1 MLRSGIVGDL
11 PSIDG
16 QQNQPTIGATVGWA
30 YEALTHY
37 DDKMQPQGLL
47 AESWDL
53 SPDDKTIKFN
63 LRKGVTFHDGREFT
77 SDDVKYSINR
87 LKDPRVAAIAGQLG
101 PQAKWWTGVDPPDK
115 YTVVFS
121 SDQPRPGVFDFFQY
135 STIVDKNLMD
145 GPDAKT
151 KVNGT
156 GPFKFVEW
164 VSGDHV
170 TMQKNPN
177 YWQAGRPYID
187 GFKTSL
193 LRDAQAMVSQLEAGA
208 LDLVDSPPILDL
220 VRLKAD
226 PKYEAIV
233 LISSGSFVVMVAN
246 ASTPPTNDKQFRQGI
261 NYAINRQRFTDTA
274 LKGIVSGGQDLP
286 FPPQAAAY
294 DASKNNRYAYDL
306 NKAKSL
312 IQSSGVAS
320 TDIDLTYSNTTFGDL
335 NQTLA
340 QILQADL
347 ASIGVKLRLEA
358 VDFPTQIAVATKRTY
373 SGLLLSSGSGANLNE
388 MTSVLTRSRFYS
400 NDPKNS
406 FTGLDD
412 PQYTQLINQAAAE
425 PDAAKRKALYG
436 QIEDVVLDNSATMAI
451 SIYPVTA
458 LARSNV
464 LGLTSDPGRTYSYLT
479 ASLT

>member
-1 MLRSGIVGDL
+1 MIRSGIVGDL
-11 PSIDG
+11 PSVDG

-37 DDKMQPQGLL
+37 DDKMQPTGLL
-47 AESWDL
+47 AETWDL
-53 SPDDKTIKFN
+53 STDDKSIKFN

-87 LKDPRVAAIAGQLG
+87 LKDPKVAAIAGQLG
-101 PQAKWWTGVDPPDK
+101 PQAMWWTQIDTPDK
-115 YTVVFS
+115 NTVVFT

-135 STIVDKNLMD
+135 STVVDHNLMD

-156 GPFKFVEW
+156 GPFKFVEYL
-164 VSGDHV
+164 SGDHV
-170 TMQKNPN
+170 TMTKNPS
-177 YWQAGRPYID
+177 YWQTGKPYID
-187 GFKTSL
+187 GFKASL
-193 LRDAQAMVSQLEAGA
+193 LRDAQAMVAQLEAGA
-208 LDLVDSPPILDL
+208 LDLVDSPAILDL

-226 PKYEAIV
+226 PKYQAIV
-233 LISSGSFVVMVAN
+233 LLNSGSFVVMVAN
-246 ASTPPTNDKQFRQGI
+246 TTTAPTNNKMFRQGI

-274 LKGIVSGGQDLP
+274 LKGLISGGQDLP

-294 DASKNNRYAYDL
+294 DAAKNSMYTFDL

-312 IQSSGVAS
+312 IQASGVTN
-320 TDIDLTYSNTTFGDL
+320 TDMDFTYSNTTFGDL

-347 ASIGVKLRLEA
+347 QSIGVKLTLKPVEFA
-358 VDFPTQIAVATKRTY
+358 TQVDVATRRAY
-373 SGLLLSSGSGANLNE
+373 NGLLLSSGSGANLNE
-388 MTSVLTRSRFYS
+388 MTSVVTRSRFYS
-400 NDPKNS
+400 NDSKSS

-412 PQYTQLINQAAAE
+412 PKYTQLINQAASE
-425 PDAAKRKALYG
+425 SDPAKRKALYS
-436 QIEDVVLDNSATMAI
+436 QIEDLILDDCATMAI

-458 LARSNV
+458 LAKSTV
-464 LGLTSDPGRTYSYLT
+464 MGLTSDPGRTYTYTNAWL
-479 ASLT
+479 A